1 MNLLQGFSNVGLNI
15 ANSTA
20 TSALVNNELNFIKKY
35 GNTTASYD
43 KLDQLGNI
51 KTNNVFILIFIL
63 AIVLCIVSFIFASKT
78 SSSVEPTLL
87 NKILYYFGW
96 ICVIVIITM
105 IGYGGYF
112 YLFLYLPQYTAWL
125 RQLSPDA
132 QNDLATIHALS
143 DIVNR
148 TKQQQNQ
155 RR

>member
-63 AIVLCIVSFIFASKT
+63 AIVLCIVSFIFASNT
-78 SSSVEPTLL
+78 YS
-87 NKILYYFGW
+87 
-96 ICVIVIITM
+96 
-105 IGYGGYF
+105 
-112 YLFLYLPQYTAWL
+112 
-125 RQLSPDA
+125 
-132 QNDLATIHALS
+132 
-143 DIVNR
+143 
-148 TKQQQNQ
+148 
-155 RR
+155 